1 MKRSGRTSRARSG
14 GWMSQAVR
22 AGRGRGGR
30 AGYTR
35 TRKMQKMRAKKHKK
49 RGFEADFLIK
59 SGQNRRVLYAI
70 YDFHAVVYTIIIRN
84 VDDF

>member
-1 MKRSGRTSRARSG
+1 MIIIKKKYVPRQVG
-14 GWMSQAVR
+14 GHEATDVFEWI
-22 AGRGRGGR
+22 
-30 AGYTR
+30 
-35 TRKMQKMRAKKHKK
+35 KKHKK

>member
-1 MKRSGRTSRARSG
+1 
-14 GWMSQAVR
+14 
-22 AGRGRGGR
+22 
-30 AGYTR
+30 
-35 TRKMQKMRAKKHKK
+35 MQKMRAKKYKK

>member
-1 MKRSGRTSRARSG
+1 MKRSGRT
-14 GWMSQAVR
+14 
-22 AGRGRGGR
+22 
-30 AGYTR
+30 GYTR
-35 TRKMQKMRAKKHKK
+35 TRKMQKMRAKNHKK

-70 YDFHAVVYTIIIRN
+70 YDFHAVVYTVIIRN